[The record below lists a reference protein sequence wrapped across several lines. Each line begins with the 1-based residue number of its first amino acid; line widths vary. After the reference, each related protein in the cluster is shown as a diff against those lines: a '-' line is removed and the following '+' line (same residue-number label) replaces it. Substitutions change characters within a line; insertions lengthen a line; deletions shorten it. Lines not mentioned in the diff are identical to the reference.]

1 MFEEKYNNLT
11 GAEKENFKRIT
22 SLLLNRTFMVNR
34 FYDKNQGTFRSN
46 SDYRFIDRNIDLF
59 REYLEI
65 AGYRLLKDSNYEVIY
80 IENEYEYN
88 KKRLDK
94 NTTIFLYGLRL
105 KFDEDRES
113 VKLNTDTIV
122 SVSDIIK
129 TLIDVGAFNKKPSD
143 MDIKTALSNLAKF
156 NIIQKVD
163 GKFEDPE
170 TKIIIFPSILFA
182 VTNEKITALSQTI
195 SILEENV
202 EDDENEEDEET
213 PPEVIAE
220 TGKEELKEI
229 GYEDPTDEQG
239 TAFINNSINFV
250 YADKGERSPAFD
262 YKPVLKTTV
271 ITINTSHKF
280 YTSFLSKIYSNAEV
294 KTTFEL
300 FLASLIQ
307 SVRKTDPYQA
317 VQNDRLMT
325 TWYNRLNNYIAEQLN
340 PRDMK

>member
-105 KFDEDRES
+105 KFDEDTLTELAES
-113 VKLNTDTIV
+113 IKKYGVIQPIVVKKVEDHYQ
-122 SVSDIIK
+122 IIAGERRWRAAK
-129 TLIDVGAFNKKPSD
+129 QAGLKIGAFNKKPSD

-202 EDDENEEDEET
+202 EDDENEEEEDS
-213 PPEVIAE
+213 
-220 TGKEELKEI
+220 EE
-229 GYEDPTDEQG
+229 
-239 TAFINNSINFV
+239 
-250 YADKGERSPAFD
+250 
-262 YKPVLKTTV
+262 
-271 ITINTSHKF
+271 
-280 YTSFLSKIYSNAEV
+280 
-294 KTTFEL
+294 
-300 FLASLIQ
+300 
-307 SVRKTDPYQA
+307 
-317 VQNDRLMT
+317 
-325 TWYNRLNNYIAEQLN
+325 
-340 PRDMK
+340 